1 MSTPKNSNHNLQVAL
16 KWQQAGL
23 SIFVAGPNKKPR
35 VKWRDESTTDPDQI
49 REWFKQWPDAL
60 PAIDLAK
67 SGHIILDG
75 DRHGGPDGVAAA
87 EQLFA
92 GRSLIAAEI
101 PTVITPREGRHYWFM
116 QPIEGEPLGN
126 SDKSIRDKAI
136 NVRGAGGYVI
146 APGARL
152 PDGREYKRDPN
163 TPSALEAV
171 QTRTVP
177 VLPTSIEKLL
187 RANGHS
193 AAQMPPHNG
202 AGYSPTSSR
211 EENYARAALNRIADK
226 IAFTPPNTGRN
237 IELNNG
243 ALPMGHM
250 VAAGWIGRATVEGR
264 LLDAAI
270 TCGLVKDDG
279 QRSVLATIKSG
290 LDAGE
295 KDPHAPLPDREEYR
309 GPNGSGGAPP
319 WSPSPSITPDP
330 SADGHT
336 GETNDDALHP
346 TERDEPAPLLIK
358 TSRQFVADFV
368 PPDYIIDGLLQEG
381 FLYSLTGAT
390 GAGKTAITLRLAA
403 STALGVVFAGR
414 ETKRRRVLYLA
425 AENPDDVRMR
435 WIALSQH
442 MHFDIDAIEV
452 FFVEGVFKI
461 SQVKD
466 RLKEE
471 ADKLGG
477 DFGLVIIDTGPV
489 FYEGDDE
496 NNRTQQGRHAAML
509 RELVSVIPGKPTV
522 IANCHPVKNASSDNL
537 LPAGGGN
544 FLNQVDGNLTAAKTD
559 STTEL
564 HTQGKFRGVE
574 FAPMHFRI
582 KTVTHQNVK
591 DSRGRLIP
599 TVICEWVSDKEKER
613 IAAQVVIDEDA
624 VLKIISDDPKATQPN
639 IATKM
644 DWRLHNGEP
653 NKMRAGRCIKA
664 LLKHK
669 LIRETRR
676 GNYVLTDDGKRALE
690 QK

>member
-1 MSTPKNSNHNLQVAL
+1 VNAPTNSSHNLQVAL

-23 SIFVAGPNKKPR
+23 FIFVAGPDKKPR
-35 VKWRDESTTDPDQI
+35 VKWRDVSTTDPDQI
-49 REWFKQWPDAL
+49 TKWFKRWPDAL

-67 SGHIILDG
+67 SGHIVLDG

-92 GRSLIAAEI
+92 ERSLNAAAI
-101 PTVITPREGRHYWFM
+101 PTVITPQGGRHYWFM
-116 QPIEGEPLGN
+116 QPVEGEPLGN
-126 SDKSIRDKAI
+126 SEGSIRDKAI
-136 NVRGAGGYVI
+136 NVRGVGGYVI

-171 QTRTVP
+171 QTGTVP
-177 VLPTSIEKLL
+177 VLPPSIEKLL

-193 AAQMPPHNG
+193 AAQGPPHNG
-202 AGYSPTSSR
+202 TTYSPTNSR
-211 EENYARAALNRIADK
+211 EESYARTALNNVAHK
-226 IAFTPPNTGRN
+226 IASTLPNTGRN
-237 IELNNG
+237 NELNNG
-243 ALPMGHM
+243 AFTMGHM

-264 LLDAAI
+264 LFDAAAI
-270 TCGLVKDDG
+270 CGLVKDDG
-279 QRSVLATIKSG
+279 QRHVLATIKSG
-290 LDAGE
+290 LDAGAKE
-295 KDPHAPLPDREEYR
+295 PHAPLPDRDEYR
-309 GPNGSGGAPP
+309 GPNGGTHAKPGDGNEEEKKGTYKDR
-319 WSPSPSITPDP
+319 SP
-330 SADGHT
+330 
-336 GETNDDALHP
+336 LF
-346 TERDEPAPLLIK
+346 IK
-358 TSRQFVADFV
+358 TSKQFVTDFV
-368 PPDYIIDGLLQEG
+368 PPDYIVDGLLQEG

-442 MHFDIDAIEV
+442 MHFDVDAIEV

-461 SQVKD
+461 SEAKD
-466 RLKEE
+466 RLREE
-471 ADKLGG
+471 AEKLGG
-477 DFGLVIIDTGPV
+477 DFGLVIIDTSPV

-496 NNRTQQGRHAAML
+496 NNRTQQGRHAEML
-509 RELVSVIPGKPTV
+509 RDLISVIPGKPAV
-522 IANCHPVKNASSDNL
+522 VANCHPVKNASPDNL

-574 FAPMHFRI
+574 FAPMHFLI
-582 KTVTHQNVK
+582 KTVTHQDVK

-599 TVICEWVSDKEKER
+599 TVICEWVSDKEKEN
-613 IAAQVVIDEDA
+613 IAAKVVSDQDA
-624 VLKIISDDPKATQPN
+624 VLKIISDDPKATQPS

-644 DWRLHNGEP
+644 NWKLYTGEP

-669 LIRETRR
+669 LINETRQ
-676 GNYVLTDDGKRALE
+676 GNYVLTDEGKRALE